1 MCDVPVTSCHT
12 LDWHA
17 ECFSSSRMDILTSDT
32 AIVVFSAA
40 GLMATALS
48 IVRDTRS
55 QRQTA
60 TVHELSLPES
70 QERVAA

>member
-1 MCDVPVTSCHT
+1 M
-12 LDWHA
+12 
-17 ECFSSSRMDILTSDT
+17 EIITSDI
-32 AIVVFSAA
+32 AIVIFTFA
-40 GLMATALS
+40 GLMATAAS

-60 TVHELSLPES
+60 TIHELPRSSEP

>member
-1 MCDVPVTSCHT
+1 
-12 LDWHA
+12 
-17 ECFSSSRMDILTSDT
+17 MDILTSDA
-32 AIVVFSAA
+32 AILVFSFA

-60 TVHELSLPES
+60 TIHELPTRPES

>member
-1 MCDVPVTSCHT
+1 
-12 LDWHA
+12 
-17 ECFSSSRMDILTSDT
+17 MDILTSDT
-32 AIVVFSAA
+32 AILVYSAA
-40 GLMATALS
+40 GLVATALS

-60 TVHELSLPES
+60 TIHTLSMPES

>member
-1 MCDVPVTSCHT
+1 MDV
-12 LDWHA
+12 
-17 ECFSSSRMDILTSDT
+17 ITSDT
-32 AIVVFSAA
+32 AIVLFSFA
-40 GLMATALS
+40 GLMATAVS

-60 TVHELSLPES
+60 TIHEMPMSSES

>member
-1 MCDVPVTSCHT
+1 
-12 LDWHA
+12 
-17 ECFSSSRMDILTSDT
+17 MDILTSDT
-32 AIVVFSAA
+32 AILVFSCA
-40 GLMATALS
+40 GLMATAVS

-60 TVHELSLPES
+60 TIHELPMPSEP

>member
-1 MCDVPVTSCHT
+1 
-12 LDWHA
+12 
-17 ECFSSSRMDILTSDT
+17 MDILTSDT
-32 AIVVFSAA
+32 AILVFSAA

-60 TVHELSLPES
+60 TIHELSLPES

>member
-1 MCDVPVTSCHT
+1 
-12 LDWHA
+12 
-17 ECFSSSRMDILTSDT
+17 MDILTSDI

-40 GLMATALS
+40 GLVATAFS

-55 QRQTA
+55 QRQGA
-60 TVHELSLPES
+60 TIHQLPRPES

>member
-1 MCDVPVTSCHT
+1 MIGTRRALVP
-12 LDWHA
+12 A
-17 ECFSSSRMDILTSDT
+17 RMDILTSDT
-32 AIVVFSAA
+32 AILVFSFA
-40 GLMATALS
+40 GLMATAVS

-60 TVHELSLPES
+60 TIHELSMPSES

>member
-1 MCDVPVTSCHT
+1 
-12 LDWHA
+12 
-17 ECFSSSRMDILTSDT
+17 MDILTSDT
-32 AIVVFSAA
+32 AILVFSFA

-60 TVHELSLPES
+60 TIHELPTRTEP

>member
-1 MCDVPVTSCHT
+1 
-12 LDWHA
+12 
-17 ECFSSSRMDILTSDT
+17 MDILTSDT
-32 AIVVFSAA
+32 AILVFSAA
-40 GLMATALS
+40 GLAATALS

-60 TVHELSLPES
+60 TIHELQMSPES